1 MPDLGSVFTDVSAEG
16 GILITKG
23 LVISH
28 LPQKDEVHEDADG
41 SVLVAYDKHTGEKV
55 GEVMLDRRLHGPV
68 MSYLHEGK
76 QYIAVAGGRF
86 DTAEMITF
94 ALPD

>member
-1 MPDLGSVFTDVSAEG
+1 M
-16 GILITKG
+16 
-23 LVISH
+23 
-28 LPQKDEVHEDADG
+28 
-41 SVLVAYDKHTGEKV
+41 LVAYDKHTGEKV